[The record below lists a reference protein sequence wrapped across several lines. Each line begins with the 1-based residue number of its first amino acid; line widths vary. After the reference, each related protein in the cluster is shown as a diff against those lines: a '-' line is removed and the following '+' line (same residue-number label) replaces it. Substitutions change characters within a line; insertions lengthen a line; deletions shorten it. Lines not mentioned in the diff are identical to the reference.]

1 MRLTASGVG
10 TRRGSASGVVT
21 RRGSASGVVTR
32 RGSARWDFE
41 QGEILNKVGF

>member
-10 TRRGSASGVVT
+10 T

-41 QGEILNKVGF
+41 QGEILNKVRF

>member
-21 RRGSASGVVTR
+21 RRV
-32 RGSARWDFE
+32 SARWDFE

>member
-10 TRRGSASGVVT
+10 T

>member
-1 MRLTASGVG
+1 MRLTASGV
-10 TRRGSASGVVT
+10 RT